1 MLSQFHAFSNL
12 SCIHSWIVPSSHINP
27 YPIAP
32 YQPCQGVAKT
42 WGGGV
47 SSIIVPL
54 LLQLVF
60 VAPSSIPQ
68 VNLIRVGW
76 WSFQT
81 GPNSRHS
88 TVCQHFVS
96 IHFREDWRCFIY
108 SFERTTM
115 EHDYN
120 QEQPKSSKK
129 VHPLWIKIYMKY
141 VCILSVQ
148 LNEKQTADVLWEMK
162 RGRRN
167 AKLTQVKLNPQVKQN
182 L

>member
-12 SCIHSWIVPSSHINP
+12 SCIHFWIVPSSHISP

-108 SFERTTM
+108 SFQRTTM
-115 EHDYN
+115 
-120 QEQPKSSKK
+120 
-129 VHPLWIKIYMKY
+129 V
-141 VCILSVQ
+141 
-148 LNEKQTADVLWEMK
+148 AA
-162 RGRRN
+162 RN
-167 AKLTQVKLNPQVKQN
+167 ATSSDMKHRMIITKNSPNLAKKYTLCEYKYIWNMFAFSQCSSMKSRRQTYFEKWKGEEEMQN
-182 L
+182 

>member
-88 TVCQHFVS
+88 AVCQHFVS

-115 EHDYN
+115 
-120 QEQPKSSKK
+120 
-129 VHPLWIKIYMKY
+129 V
-141 VCILSVQ
+141 
-148 LNEKQTADVLWEMK
+148 AA
-162 RGRRN
+162 RN
-167 AKLTQVKLNPQVKQN
+167 ATSSDMKHRMIITKNSKN
-182 L
+182 LAKKYILCE